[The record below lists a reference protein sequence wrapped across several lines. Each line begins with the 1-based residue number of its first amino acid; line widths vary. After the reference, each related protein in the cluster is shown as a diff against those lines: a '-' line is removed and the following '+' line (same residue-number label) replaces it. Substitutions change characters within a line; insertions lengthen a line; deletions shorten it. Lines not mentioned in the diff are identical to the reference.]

1 MNTNLVKFKE
11 NPDQQLCIE
20 WVIDI
25 PNVIF
30 TYKEK
35 KDGNEIIRSSQ
46 LDYSC
51 TFEKFGVK
59 KEEKD
64 ANNPQALTSVIKKY
78 FDEGKV
84 IIKEYSEGHQKFN
97 MIEFTEDGSKTLF
110 QLPLK

>member
-1 MNTNLVKFKE
+1 MVNLKE
-11 NPDQQLCIE
+11 HPDKKICIE

-30 TYKEK
+30 TYKEI
-35 KDGNEIIRSSQ
+35 KDGKEIIRRNQ
-46 LDYSC
+46 LDYNC

-59 KEEKD
+59 KENKD
-64 ANNPQALTSVIKKY
+64 VNNPQGLTSVIKKY

-84 IIKEYSEGHQKFN
+84 IIKEYNEAHQIFN